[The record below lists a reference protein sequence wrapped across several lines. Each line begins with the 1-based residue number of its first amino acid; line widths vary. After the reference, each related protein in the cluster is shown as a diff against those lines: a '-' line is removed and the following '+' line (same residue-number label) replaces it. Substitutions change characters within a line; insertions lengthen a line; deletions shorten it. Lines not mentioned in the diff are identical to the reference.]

1 MHIYTTHR
9 LYRRF
14 LVVIFTTLFLG
25 AGLALGVLAPSA
37 AAQDQAVRE
46 SPPYDPA
53 QVTVPIS
60 PPFAAV
66 GRASY
71 LENCAPCHGETGLAD
86 GPTAADLPS
95 PPTAFADAA
104 AVWERSPA
112 MLFHTAKFGRLE
124 KLMPPWS
131 NELSDDEIWNTLAFA
146 WSLHTNEAATADG
159 GALYAESCA
168 TCHGV
173 TGAGDG
179 PEAAGEINDF
189 TDLAY
194 TTFASQADWLAGWE
208 TAHAD
213 IGADWTQ
220 AQKADTLEYARTF
233 SYNPPWVSPYRPGD
247 GVITGTVRFGEGAPQ
262 PAAGS
267 NVFLDAYLGF
277 DQVATL
283 TATLGADNTFVFEKL
298 AVDPNLTYLAT
309 VSVEGISYSGG
320 MVNLTAEQPAAE
332 TSVDVYGVTDSPA
345 DIRINRAHWIIDSQP
360 GALVVA
366 EILLLGNDGDR
377 TFVGQTVEG
386 VDVPVTVGVQIP
398 ADAQELTFE
407 NGALGNR
414 FRQVGDIVYDTMP
427 IVPGDSTQQ
436 IIVQYAVP
444 YSGSSFDLKQQFA
457 YPVDSLSLLVSN
469 YPNLQ
474 VDVPAMTFDSIQ
486 TIQDSEY
493 QVWGQ
498 EDFGPGEVEIK
509 MQGLL
514 EQGAVDPRMVGGTSA
529 DGSTQLAEVAPPM
542 EAWVTWAMIALVAA
556 LLLGVLGVAVQRGA
570 FATATTRQELQAL
583 RESMLA
589 EIARIDDLRALGQ
602 MNDSEWLRRRAALK
616 TQLMDVVRR
625 IEAAGHP
632 NRQKG
637 LAS

>member
-1 MHIYTTHR
+1 MHIYTVVCFC
-9 LYRRF
+9 RRF
-14 LVVIFTTLFLG
+14 AVASLITLFLG
-25 AGLALGVLAPSA
+25 AALVLGLRALPA
-37 AAQDQAVRE
+37 AAQDQALRE

-53 QVTVPIS
+53 QVTVPTS
-60 PPFAAV
+60 LPFAAV

-95 PPTAFADAA
+95 PATAFADAA

-112 MLFHTAKFGRLE
+112 MLFHTTKFGRLE

-131 NELSDDEIWNTLAFA
+131 NELTDDEIWNTLAFA

-159 GALYAESCA
+159 GSLYAESCA
-168 TCHGV
+168 ACHGV

-208 TAHAD
+208 AAHAD
-213 IGADWTQ
+213 IGAEWTQ
-220 AQKADTLEYARTF
+220 AQKENTLEYVRTF

-262 PAAGS
+262 IAAGS
-267 NVFLDAYLGF
+267 NIFLDAYLGF

-283 TATLGADNTFVFEKL
+283 TATLGADNTFMFQKL

-309 VSVEGISYSGG
+309 VLVEGVSYSGG
-320 MVNLTAEQPAAE
+320 MVNLSAEQPAAE
-332 TSVDVYGVTDSPA
+332 TSVEIYGVTDSPA

-366 EILLLGNDGDR
+366 EILLVGNDGDR

-444 YSGSSFDLKQQFA
+444 YSGSTFDLKQQFA

-486 TIQDSEY
+486 NIQGSEY

-498 EDFGPGEVEIK
+498 ESFGPGEVEIK

-514 EQGAVDPRMVGGTSA
+514 EEGAVDPRMVGAST
-529 DGSTQLAEVAPPM
+529 DGSTQLAEIAPPM

-556 LLLGVLGVAVQRGA
+556 LLLGVLGVAMQRGA
-570 FATATTRQELQAL
+570 FATVTTRQDLQAL
-583 RESMLA
+583 RESLLA

-602 MNDSEWLRRRAALK
+602 MSDSEWLRRRAALK

-632 NRQKG
+632 NRQKV
-637 LAS
+637 SSS